1 MLSFSVS
8 TLVFTLI
15 NLLVLAVAM
24 RIFLF
29 KPVHKILE
37 ERKKLVES
45 SMTEADRAKEEAKA
59 LEEKRR
65 TELLGVEEERSRVM
79 HEAQAKATDEYDR
92 IIASAKNEAG
102 KIVKAASST
111 AELERQEILKQTQS
125 EIADMVVSAAGKVV
139 GGEHS
144 PQADRALLDEFL
156 KKAGEENG

>member
-29 KPVHKILE
+29 KPIHKILD

-45 SMTEADRAKEEAKA
+45 SMTEADKAMEEAKA

-65 TELLGVEEERSRVM
+65 TELLSVEDERSRVL
-79 HEAQAKATDEYDR
+79 HEAQAKATGEYER
-92 IIASAKNEAG
+92 IITSAKNEAG

-111 AELERQEILKQTQS
+111 AELERLEILKQAQS
-125 EIADMVVSAAGKVV
+125 EIADMVVSAAGKVA
-139 GGEHS
+139 GEERS
-144 PQADRALLDEFL
+144 ASADRALLDEFL